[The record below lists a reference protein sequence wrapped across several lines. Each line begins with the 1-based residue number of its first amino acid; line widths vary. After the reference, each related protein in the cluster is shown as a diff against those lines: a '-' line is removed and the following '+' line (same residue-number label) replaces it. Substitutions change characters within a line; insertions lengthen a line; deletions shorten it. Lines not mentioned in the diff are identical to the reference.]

1 MKNWILF
8 FALMTALGNAGP
20 SSTAPNHAGEIPGES
35 ERIVTLGGTIT
46 EVVFALGA
54 GERVVGVDAS
64 STFPDEANRLPKV
77 AYHRRLSAEGVLSL
91 SPTLIM
97 ATTEAGPPEALRQI
111 ESAGVR
117 VLVLPHEPTVEGAIN
132 TMEGIAAAL
141 GARKTGA
148 ALIRDLEEDLD
159 RVESSIPRTG
169 AKARVLF
176 LYARGQGTLMV
187 AGRDTGAD
195 TMIGLA
201 GGANAVRGYS
211 GYKPLTSEAAVAA
224 APDVILLMD
233 SGLESIGGA
242 QRLWRLPGLSLTPAG
257 KQSRVASMDGLLLLG
272 FGPRLGQAVLKLN
285 KALYGLQ
292 HTQET
297 SNLNPWILDGAGEEQ
312 PQASGKPPG
321 NDSD

>member
-1 MKNWILF
+1 MNMPIQLI
-8 FALMTALGNAGP
+8 ALMTLLGQTCLNLPTAG
-20 SSTAPNHAGEIPGES
+20 HAGEGPGGT

-46 EVVFALGA
+46 EIVFALGA

-64 STFPDEANRLPKV
+64 SSFPAAADRLPKV

-91 SPTLIM
+91 SPTLII

-117 VLVLPHEPTVEGAIN
+117 LLVLPHEATVDGAVDMI
-132 TMEGIAAAL
+132 EGIAAAL
-141 GARKTGA
+141 GARDTGA
-148 ALIRDLEEDLD
+148 ALIRNLKEDLA

-169 AKARVLF
+169 TRARALF

-233 SGLESIGGA
+233 SGLESIGGV
-242 QRLWRLPGLSLTPAG
+242 QGLWRLPGLALTPAG
-257 KQSRVASMDGLLLLG
+257 KRDRVASMDGLLLLG
-272 FGPRLGQAVLKLN
+272 FGPRLGQAVAKLN
-285 KALYGLQ
+285 RALYRVP
-292 HTQET
+292 HTSET
-297 SNLNPWILDGAGEEQ
+297 SGPDPWTLGEARQ
-312 PQASGKPPG
+312 GQHRISGKPQGHAP
-321 NDSD
+321 D